1 MAPITRRA
9 AANKANGSKEPTKP
23 ILRVKLTLGRVRT
36 AVQLATAQ
44 EQKTAIEE
52 AATIEAG
59 LRRAREIELQE
70 ALQVTRP
77 TTPRQVPVT
86 DALLEPVAG
95 STVGESSPCSNP
107 EGEVSGSE
115 EGTPL
120 VYQSNGLMNSG

>member
-23 ILRVKLTLGRVRT
+23 VLKVKLTLGRVQT
-36 AVQLATAQ
+36 AVQLAMAQ

-59 LRRAREIELQE
+59 LRRARERELQE

-77 TTPRQVPVT
+77 TTPRQVPVM
-86 DALLEPVAG
+86 DVPLEPVVG

-107 EGEVSGSE
+107 GGEASGSE
-115 EGTPL
+115 EEIPL
-120 VYQSNGLMNSG
+120 VYPTVLTT